1 MILYQSQLDTQQIM
15 KSLHLTLLFFNN
27 ILTLTYDLIFQSFSE
42 S

>member
-15 KSLHLTLLFFNN
+15 KSLRLTLLFFNN